1 MKKKLF
7 STLIFASILVLTAC
21 GGDDSEES
29 TGGNGEGGE
38 GAEVVVTGTNWD
50 LETDVST
57 VDAGE
62 VTFTLENEEG
72 HHGIS
77 IDGTD
82 LDIEGEGSDTV
93 TLEAGEYTII
103 CSIPCGEGHEEMTT
117 VLTVQ

>member
-7 STLIFASILVLTAC
+7 TTLIFASILVLTAC
-21 GGDDSEES
+21 GGNDSEES
-29 TGGNGEGGE
+29 TGENGDGD

-50 LETDVST
+50 FETDVST

-62 VTFTLENEEG
+62 VTFTLVNEEG
-72 HHGIS
+72 HHAIS

-82 LDIEGEGSDTV
+82 LEINGEGSDTI

-103 CSIPCGEGHEEMTT
+103 CTMPCGEGHEEMTAM
-117 VLTVQ
+117 LTVQ